1 MTIVGSSSL
10 IVVVIYIFERWS
22 KWGRRRLKLKK
33 FHVQQNV
40 VVIATRYGLGSPGLE
55 SRGGGGD
62 TFPLLTFRPDRPWG
76 PPSLLYLGYQRSF
89 PRVKRPGLGVG
100 HSPVSSAEVKNEWSC
115 TANPKLCL
123 EWHDRR
129 WPLALN
135 EFTLQIV
142 KNWIPHK
149 RPIGY
154 CHVRKCSLVI
164 MRILW
169 RHIYISHSPSRTVT
183 WKRSVK
189 RFNYFGNDC

>member
-1 MTIVGSSSL
+1 MHAHVSYVHENRNG
-10 IVVVIYIFERWS
+10 VVVTGTKLRAGQFRVWVLAVERV
-22 KWGRRRLKLKK
+22 
-33 FHVQQNV
+33 F
-40 VVIATRYGLGSPGLE
+40 
-55 SRGGGGD
+55 
-62 TFPLLTFRPDRPWG
+62 
-76 PPSLLYLGYQRSF
+76 SLLKIIQIGPAYSSVGTGGFS
-89 PRVKRPGLGVG
+89 PPVKRPRRVVYQ
-100 HSPVSSAEVKNEWSC
+100 PPISSAEVKNEWSC